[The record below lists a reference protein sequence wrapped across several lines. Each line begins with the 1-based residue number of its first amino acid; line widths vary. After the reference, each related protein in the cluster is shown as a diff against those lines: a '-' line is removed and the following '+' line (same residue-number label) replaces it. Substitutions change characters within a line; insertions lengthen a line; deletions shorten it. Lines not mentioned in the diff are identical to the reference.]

1 MAKISMR
8 LVPEQDDR
16 AVELQLKEY
25 LSKNAPPTVTWEI
38 KNLGSATAFLVDRNT
53 PAMRAAASAL
63 QATFGVRPLFQL
75 HGGSNAVVSMVKTRL
90 GVDSV
95 LLGFGL
101 PDDNI
106 HAPNERQH
114 LPTYIRGIET
124 YIRFFDLVP
133 QK

>member
-16 AVELQLKEY
+16 AVENQLKEY
-25 LSKNAPPTVTWEI
+25 LRKNTPQTVSWAVKSLTSAPAV
-38 KNLGSATAFLVDRNT
+38 LVDRNT

-75 HGGSNAVVSMVKTRL
+75 SGGSVPVVNMVKTRL

-114 LPTYIRGIET
+114 LPTYCRGIEA
-124 YIRFFDLVP
+124 YIRFFDLVS

>member
-1 MAKISMR
+1 
-8 LVPEQDDR
+8 
-16 AVELQLKEY
+16 
-25 LSKNAPPTVTWEI
+25 VTWEV
-38 KNLGSATAFLVDRNT
+38 KNLTSAPAVLVDRNT
-53 PAMRAAASAL
+53 PTMRAASSAL

-75 HGGSNAVVSMVKTRL
+75 QGGSVPVVNMVKTRL

-106 HAPNERQH
+106 HAPNEKQH
-114 LPTYIRGIET
+114 LPTYYRGIET
-124 YIRFFDLVP
+124 YIRFFDLAS